1 MIRNTL
7 KYLGF
12 VLGIVIL
19 SGCTLPDARHYLDIE
34 GDQTITHAIEQRIKQ
49 DPLSANS
56 RINVHVVDS
65 MVLLTGQTSHASLK
79 VQAEKI
85 ARSIPGVTRLYNE
98 ITIGDP
104 TNLLQQKRDNRL
116 TTNIH
121 TKLLN
126 IESMRAAHFKVT
138 TENDVVYLIGVLT
151 PVQSGLAME
160 AIRRTRGVKK
170 AVNVYRKV

>member
-7 KYLGF
+7 QYLSF
-12 VLGIVIL
+12 VLCIVML
-19 SGCTLPDARHYLDIE
+19 GGCTPPDARHYRGIE

-49 DPLSANS
+49 DPQLANS
-56 RINVHVVDS
+56 RINVHVIDS
-65 MVLLTGQTSHASLK
+65 MALLTGQTSHASLK
-79 VQAEKI
+79 VQVEKV
-85 ARSIPGVTRLYNE
+85 ARSVPGVTRLYNE
-98 ITIGDP
+98 MTIDAP
-104 TNLLQQKRDNRL
+104 VDLLQRKRDNRL
-116 TTNIH
+116 TANVR

>member
-1 MIRNTL
+1 MFKNI
-7 KYLGF
+7 GF
-12 VLGIVIL
+12 ILCMVIL
-19 SGCTLPDARHYLDIE
+19 SGCTLPDTRHYLAIE
-34 GDQTITHAIEQRIKQ
+34 GDQTITHTIEQRIEQ
-49 DPLSANS
+49 DPRLTDS
-56 RINVHVVDS
+56 RIHVHVVDS
-65 MVLLTGQTSHASLK
+65 MVLLTGQTSHVSLK
-79 VQAEKI
+79 IQAEKI
-85 ARSIPGVTRLYNE
+85 ARSAPGVTRLYNE
-98 ITIGDP
+98 ITIGEPLD
-104 TNLLQQKRDNRL
+104 LLQHKRDKRL
-116 TTNIH
+116 TSNIY